1 MCRDGTPGRTE
12 SPVGCR
18 SADTVNDPRGK
29 AGATIWP
36 NSVGAAQPRLA
47 RSSTRLT
54 RERVPP
60 DPAAGRWASV
70 SGIRV
75 AFRLNA
81 LPGASRPAGCPG
93 VKLPR
98 AAKVASWPGNLPAS
112 LPFPTCFGCE
122 RHRGS
127 VGSGVLRIRW
137 GANGGRRRQGA
148 LPSPPHRHRRRPN
161 RLDRRR
167 HLVDRPRQG
176 RCLPGAPV
184 GRQGRQALREEA
196 PTPDRHLGR
205 IIVRTS

>member
-127 VGSGVLRIRW
+127 VGSGVLRIRS

-148 LPSPPHRHRRRPN
+148 LPSPPHRHHRTVTTAPSPPPPESARP
-161 RLDRRR
+161 
-167 HLVDRPRQG
+167 P
-176 RCLPGAPV
+176 PP
-184 GRQGRQALREEA
+184 
-196 PTPDRHLGR
+196 LGR
-205 IIVRTS
+205 PSPPRPMPARCAGRSSRAASPA

>member
-148 LPSPPHRHRRRPN
+148 LPSPPHRHHRTVTAAARIGSTAAATWSTVPAKADACQVRRSVVKGGKPCVRK
-161 RLDRRR
+161 
-167 HLVDRPRQG
+167 RQ
-176 RCLPGAPV
+176 LLTA
-184 GRQGRQALREEA
+184 
-196 PTPDRHLGR
+196 
-205 IIVRTS
+205 TSVE